1 MVEASGRLSKVMSSD
16 HTMRPPMVCAK
27 VPRYRDL
34 SIDANLCV
42 CVCVGGW
49 VGGWV
54 VGCVCLCVC
63 VCVCIYMY
71 ICPPMVCATVP
82 RNKKIMVIENYI
94 VM

>member
-42 CVCVGGW
+42 CGGGGCVWGWVCVG
-49 VGGWV
+49 
-54 VGCVCLCVC
+54 GCVCLCGVC
-63 VCVCIYMY
+63 VYIYT
-71 ICPPMVCATVP
+71 CPPMVCATVP
-82 RNKKIMVIENYI
+82 RKKK
-94 VM
+94 